1 MMTTVNLIFAID
13 IIQCDKMQ
21 CNFQKIIWSPAV
33 DQAPYHGME
42 WVGYRSR
49 RCRDG
54 LSLIWSTILVM
65 TMIVMTMMMMLM
77 IYMPKCPC
85 RNCLTIAF
93 KTRPNWAREILEIYA
108 GAVKGSACRV
118 SGGQSPREVVGQH
131 KSPILNFFQQR
142 ELLMEQYHNTEQCP
156 IQPVNRIC
164 NRRHPL
170 HLLQSNT
177 ESYFLWIIIERKEKV
192 KVPSTP
198 FFANRASNFVLLNL
212 ATNEIAHS
220 CPKYHPWY
228 C

>member
-1 MMTTVNLIFAID
+1 MTTTLNLIFAIN
-13 IIQCDKMQ
+13 IIQYDMIQ

-108 GAVKGSACRV
+108 VKGSACGV
-118 SGGQSPREVVGQH
+118 SGGQIPREVVGQN
-131 KSPILNFFQQR
+131 KSPILDFFRQR
-142 ELLMEQYHNTEQCP
+142 EPMMEQYYSTEQCP

-164 NRRHPL
+164 KSHHPL
-170 HLLQSNT
+170 KSNT
-177 ESYFLWIIIERKEKV
+177 
-192 KVPSTP
+192 
-198 FFANRASNFVLLNL
+198 
-212 ATNEIAHS
+212 
-220 CPKYHPWY
+220 
-228 C
+228 

>member
-1 MMTTVNLIFAID
+1 MTTSVNLIFAID
-13 IIQCDKMQ
+13 IIQCDLIQ

-108 GAVKGSACRV
+108 GAVKGSACGV
-118 SGGQSPREVVGQH
+118 SGGQIPREVVGQN
-131 KSPILNFFQQR
+131 KSPILNFFPTEGTNDGTILHHWKMPNPACQLDMQETPSFTIQYL
-142 ELLMEQYHNTEQCP
+142 ELFLVE
-156 IQPVNRIC
+156 
-164 NRRHPL
+164 RR
-170 HLLQSNT
+170 
-177 ESYFLWIIIERKEKV
+177 EKV
-192 KVPSTP
+192 NVPSKQS
-198 FFANRASNFVLLNL
+198 FF
-212 ATNEIAHS
+212 
-220 CPKYHPWY
+220 C
-228 C
+228 

>member
-108 GAVKGSACRV
+108 GAVKGSACGV
-118 SGGQSPREVVGQH
+118 SGGQIPREVVGQN

-142 ELLMEQYHNTEQCP
+142 EHMMEQYYNTEQCP
-156 IQPVNRIC
+156 IQPVNMTWKRA
-164 NRRHPL
+164 
-170 HLLQSNT
+170 LLVEYRLDKGKS
-177 ESYFLWIIIERKEKV
+177 ESTFNSIL
-192 KVPSTP
+192 
-198 FFANRASNFVLLNL
+198 FFANRDSNFVLQNL
-212 ATNEIAHS
+212 ATYRIAHS
-220 CPKYHPWY
+220 CLKYHPWY